1 MFSTWF
7 VQVVNFRSS
16 ESDFSPQPAYPL
28 SNAFF
33 RLASRLSSVLCEW
46 CNNYNN
52 TEKLDLELN
61 LWRSQIHSF
70 ALCAPVLFW
79 QSNPHSIQCNVIL
92 KQLQVECPEQW
103 LKLIS
108 GIGIS
113 FRRLFLTAQ
122 NRVCWLA
129 FCADFDISLHDKFIQ
144 AQLQRYN
151 PFHFPL

>member
-1 MFSTWF
+1 M
-7 VQVVNFRSS
+7 
-16 ESDFSPQPAYPL
+16 
-28 SNAFF
+28 
-33 RLASRLSSVLCEW
+33 
-46 CNNYNN
+46 
-52 TEKLDLELN
+52 
-61 LWRSQIHSF
+61 
-70 ALCAPVLFW
+70 
-79 QSNPHSIQCNVIL
+79 IL